1 MNHQAAPPPP
11 PPPPPPTPPPRP
23 PVPAGV
29 AMPSGAV
36 QMPEQLRATGTLP
49 LHGGSLPL
57 HVSAAGHLPEGFA
70 PMGGMRMPVP
80 PVPPRP
86 LPRQAT
92 VGADMGMPVYLNQ
105 AEQIETLIKMVLNAI
120 IRQDDDE
127 VMVPYGITKKAPAGK
142 APPPAS
148 DSRPSPEDSGQGGP
162 APGAMDLPADGA
174 PGGDLGTVGAEG
186 KDDAEGGVS
195 EGGNPKDLAPGI
207 TTILRACLKKAEEQP
222 FAVLKKHVNKILRA
236 PPFFM
241 FTGPIYYYTPET
253 PRNELE
259 RTERTPVVRG
269 WVYRDPLSEERVLM
283 EGLCRIPPVYRLHQ
297 DNSLHCKAALDA
309 LDAATQVVRAVP
321 HKKALRSRRMKG
333 SRGFKALG
341 PDEADK
347 EFEPGSESWSWK
359 STDNGRLQWCDRK
372 ERRWFKCPQCRFMK
386 ENRSLVKKHLETSP
400 ACSEAWE
407 QDQRTRRPEKEG
419 RLRGRAKP
427 RLSHPQASVVGR
439 AMVPHQQPMPPQLPD
454 THIKALIL
462 IDSLLDDGTL
472 SPKQAQKMRWLCMWR
487 QPPIAV
493 LMLAYGTNP
502 ELFGIR
508 CKRGLVVR
516 GWGDVCG
523 LAGEKHSRRRR
534 GSRKSVPF
542 VWLRPRGYLLLE
554 RFEPRVGVIRFS
566 ASSLI

>member
-1 MNHQAAPPPP
+1 MNPVVAQPPPP
-11 PPPPPPTPPPRP
+11 PSTPPPRP
-23 PVPAGV
+23 PVPAGG
-29 AMPSGAV
+29 AMLPAP
-36 QMPEQLRATGTLP
+36 MPLPAPLPVRATLP
-49 LHGGSLPL
+49 LPG
-57 HVSAAGHLPEGFA
+57 SAAGHLSEGFA
-70 PMGGMRMPVP
+70 PMGGMRMLVP
-80 PVPPRP
+80 PVLPRP

-92 VGADMGMPVYLNQ
+92 LSTDLVMQPAFLNQ

-127 VMVPYGITKKAPAGK
+127 VMVPYGITKKVPAGK
-142 APPPAS
+142 GAPSAS
-148 DSRPSPEDSGQGGP
+148 DSRPSPEDSGQGRP
-162 APGAMDLPADGA
+162 AHGAMDLPTDGA

-186 KDDAEGGVS
+186 KDDAEGGEG
-195 EGGNPKDLAPGI
+195 EGGDPKDLAPGI
-207 TTILRACLKKAEEQP
+207 ITILRACLKKAEEQP
-222 FAVLKKHVNKILRA
+222 YAALKKHVNKILRA

-269 WVYRDPLSEERVLM
+269 WVYRDTLSEERVLV

-297 DNSLHCKAALDA
+297 DDNLHCKAALDA
-309 LDAATQVVRAVP
+309 LEAATQAVRAVP

-333 SRGFKALG
+333 SRGFKALA
-341 PDEADK
+341 PEEENRD
-347 EFEPGSESWSWK
+347 FEPGSESWPWR
-359 STDNGRLQWCDRK
+359 STDNGRIQWCDRK

-386 ENRSLVKKHLETSP
+386 ETRDLVKKHLETSL
-400 ACSEAWE
+400 ACAEAWE

-419 RLRGRAKP
+419 RQRGRAKP
-427 RLSHPQASVVGR
+427 RISHPQASVVGR
-439 AMVPHQQPMPPQLPD
+439 AGPPQQPMPPQLPD

-462 IDSLLDDGTL
+462 IDSLLEDGTL

-508 CKRGLVVR
+508 CKKGFSFFARGVGGR
-516 GWGDVCG
+516 
-523 LAGEKHSRRRR
+523 
-534 GSRKSVPF
+534 
-542 VWLRPRGYLLLE
+542 E
-554 RFEPRVGVIRFS
+554 RANRT
-566 ASSLI
+566 